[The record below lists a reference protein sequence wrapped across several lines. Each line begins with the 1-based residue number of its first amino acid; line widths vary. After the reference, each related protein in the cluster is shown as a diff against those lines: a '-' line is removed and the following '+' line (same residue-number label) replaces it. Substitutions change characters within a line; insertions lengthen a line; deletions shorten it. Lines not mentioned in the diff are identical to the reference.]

1 MHTREEQT
9 KNELRYLITT
19 DPFREML
26 LNVLKNIAIS
36 LAQIVDMMREGT
48 YQ

>member
-1 MHTREEQT
+1 MHDRVTQT
-9 KNELRYLITT
+9 KNELRGVTSINPTANAILV
-19 DPFREML
+19 
-26 LNVLKNIAIS
+26 VLKNIAIS

>member
-1 MHTREEQT
+1 MYNRVTQT
-9 KNELRYLITT
+9 KNELRGVTSINPAVNMVLV
-19 DPFREML
+19 
-26 LNVLKNIAIS
+26 VLKNIAIS